1 MEKYNKLLSN
11 ITKLIEKGLFNSKDL
26 KKEVENALKF
36 KMEIIGNKL
45 NFVSREEFEVQ
56 KKLIEKLQKELKK
69 LINEDRPNIIAAIAE
84 ARSHGDLSENAEY
97 QYAKEQQ
104 SLIEGKIQELEST
117 SGLAEIIDVSQLSG
131 KKIKFGATIEIEDN
145 DTGSKSKYQIV
156 GEYESDI
163 NNKKLSIN
171 SPLARG
177 LIGKTKD
184 DIVEVVSPKGTK
196 SYSVLSVK
204 FI

>member
-1 MEKYNKLLSN
+1 MNKIPMTSS
-11 ITKLIEKGLFNSKDL
+11 GY
-26 KKEVENALKF
+26 
-36 KMEIIGNKL
+36 
-45 NFVSREEFEVQ
+45 
-56 KKLIEKLQKELKK
+56 EKLQEELKK

-131 KKIKFGATIEIEDN
+131 KAIKFGATIEIEDN
-145 DTGSKSKYQIV
+145 DLGIKSKYQIV

-196 SYSVLSVK
+196 SYTVLSVK

>member
-1 MEKYNKLLSN
+1 MTSSGY
-11 ITKLIEKGLFNSKDL
+11 D
-26 KKEVENALKF
+26 
-36 KMEIIGNKL
+36 M
-45 NFVSREEFEVQ
+45 
-56 KKLIEKLQKELKK
+56 LQKELKK

-104 SLIEGKIQELEST
+104 SLIEGKIQELEAT
-117 SGLAEIIDVSQLSG
+117 TALAEIIDVSQLSG
-131 KKIKFGATIEIEDN
+131 NEIKFGATVEIEEDDN
-145 DTGSKSKYQIV
+145 GNKSSYQIV
-156 GEYESDI
+156 GEYESNI
-163 NNKKLSIN
+163 ENKKLSIN

-184 DIVEVVSPKGTK
+184 DLVEINSPKGIK
-196 SYSVLSVK
+196 SFTILSVK